1 MGMEQRR
8 FPRIDRITP
17 EQILR
22 LSSDQSPKQNTILTR
37 NVSASGVCFTTGDNL
52 VPGTFFLIYLNP
64 QSLPEIGGHP
74 ETWVRSGDYYLAR
87 VVRAKR
93 LQDDFEIGATFVNKA
108 VCQVDE
114 LLHFTELMNA
124 RMLSAMNEDRATS
137 TRSAI

>member
-1 MGMEQRR
+1 MSLEQRR

-22 LSSDQSPKQNTILTR
+22 LSSDQSPKQNIILTR
-37 NVSASGVCFTTGDNL
+37 NVSASGVCFTTGENL
-52 VPGTFFLIYLNP
+52 VPGTAFLIYLNP
-64 QSLPEIGGHP
+64 MSLPELGGHP

-93 LQDDFEIGATFVNKA
+93 LQADFEIGAAFVNKA

-124 RMLSAMNEDRATS
+124 RMLHSMTGDNVQN
-137 TRSAI
+137 